1 MTDTYL
7 HFRLSHYRL
16 YANAPVDS
24 EPLSWNEDTMYGFL
38 CLLMKMHGWK
48 RQREE
53 KTNTNTKNN
62 STEESIRF
70 EMSFSTVSR
79 QQPALLRRMYV
90 CMCKVNRYRYRIR
103 TLTDFTWRMIDWSS
117 LALYNIYRYTPMKLS
132 PKQAMAKRD
141 QEQQQQRQ
149 WQEEVMRASKM

>member
-62 STEESIRF
+62 STESIF
-70 EMSFSTVSR
+70 EYDSKCRSR
-79 QQPALLRRMYV
+79 QFLVSSQPYYVV

-141 QEQQQQRQ
+141 REQQQRQ
-149 WQEEVMRASKM
+149 WQEEVMRASKI